1 MGMQFYIN
9 GDLLKKNDNYY
20 KYTFNNSKTATLK
33 IVVPYLYSY
42 NEQKVINQNVTIY
55 QKTINLEELYNSG
68 GEVKQIELPT
78 R

>member
-1 MGMQFYIN
+1 ME
-9 GDLLKKNDNYY
+9 
-20 KYTFNNSKTATLK
+20 TLK